1 MAAPSSVQDSAPA
14 PTPSASVWIPVPEAM
29 AFCVE
34 ITDPVRSSVPV
45 GKLWDRMSGAW
56 LTRCRHRKAA

>member
-1 MAAPSSVQDSAPA
+1 MTAFPSVQESAPA
-14 PTPSASVWIPVPEAM
+14 SKPSVSVWIPVPEAM

-34 ITDPVRSSVPV
+34 VSDPVNSSVPV

-56 LTRCRHRKAA
+56 LTLCRHRKAA